1 MRRIFE
7 AIHRMTQQRSDREVV
22 VLVVEDLHWFDPQ
35 SEIFLERLVES
46 FPGSKTLVIANF
58 RPEFSAGWMHHSY
71 YCQLPLAPL
80 RSKAVGEMLGGLLGA
95 DLSLAPLLGFVQER
109 TGGNPFFLEEMVR
122 AMVEDG
128 TLAAVPVVT
137 ALPGPSMR

>member
-1 MRRIFE
+1 M
-7 AIHRMTQQRSDREVV
+7 
-22 VLVVEDLHWFDPQ
+22 VEDLHWFDPQ

-46 FPGSKTLVIANF
+46 FPGSRTLVVANF
-58 RPEFSAGWMHHSY
+58 RPEFSAGWMRHSY
-71 YCQLPLAPL
+71 YRQLSLAPL
-80 RSKAVGEMLGGLLGA
+80 PGEAVGAMLGELLGVN
-95 DLSLAPLLGFVQER
+95 LSLAPLLGFVQER